1 MIYVGIV
8 YNTIDTKHSK
18 LVNCR
23 NVNRIIVYI
32 YTTKHETVVLMSD
45 NTGKPQED
53 NELGTWDSNTFAITV
68 VFDVIVV
75 STKQRNI

>member
-23 NVNRIIVYI
+23 KVNRIIVNI
-32 YTTKHETVVLMSD
+32 YTTKHETVLLISD
-45 NTGKPQED
+45 NTGKPQDD
-53 NELGTWDSNTFAITV
+53 NELGTWDILHWTPIHL
-68 VFDVIVV
+68 
-75 STKQRNI
+75 Q